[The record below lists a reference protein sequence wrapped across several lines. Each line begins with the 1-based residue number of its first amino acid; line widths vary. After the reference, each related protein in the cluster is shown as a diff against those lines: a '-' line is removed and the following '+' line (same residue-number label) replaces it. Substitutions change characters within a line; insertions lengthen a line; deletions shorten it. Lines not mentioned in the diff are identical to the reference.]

1 MKENDYPAGI
11 ALLRQECLAGACSG
25 SRRARVIE
33 LLMIVTDETA
43 MRLLRATREQLH
55 SEPTREIKPFEVA
68 EQVGINPYQYEYDAA
83 MRYLIG
89 NGYLEPYL
97 NPSHGLYRRM
107 TNKGIEALLRNP

>member
-1 MKENDYPAGI
+1 MKENDYLAAI

-25 SRRARVIE
+25 SRRARV
-33 LLMIVTDETA
+33 IVTDETA

-55 SEPTREIKPFEVA
+55 SEPTREIKPFKAA

-89 NGYLEPYL
+89 NGYVEPYL